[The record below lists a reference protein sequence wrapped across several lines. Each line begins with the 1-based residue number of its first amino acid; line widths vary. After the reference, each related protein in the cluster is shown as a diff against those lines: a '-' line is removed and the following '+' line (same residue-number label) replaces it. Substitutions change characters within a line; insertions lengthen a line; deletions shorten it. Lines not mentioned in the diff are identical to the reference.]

1 MQQIKSPTQLPYGLL
16 QPIPPPMAVWEDIS
30 LDFITGLPSFQS
42 YYVILVVVD
51 RFSKAAHFGM
61 LPTNFS
67 VVKVAELFASM
78 VCKLH
83 GMPKSI
89 ISDRDPVFMSNF
101 WKELFQM
108 SDTKLRMSSAYH
120 PQSNGQTKAVNKVLE
135 QYLRAFVHA
144 EPKLWGKYL
153 HWAE

>member
-1 MQQIKSPTQLPYGLL
+1 
-16 QPIPPPMAVWEDIS
+16 
-30 LDFITGLPSFQS
+30 
-42 YYVILVVVD
+42 VILVVVD